1 MTKENLANEIEKI
14 FNEKHNCDYRL
25 NIFSVMSEALS
36 IADLKEILNYIKE
49 EC

>member
-1 MTKENLANEIEKI
+1 MTKEDFANEIEKN
-14 FNEKHNCDYRL
+14 FNEKYNCNYRL
-25 NIFSVMSEALS
+25 NIFSVMSECLS

>member
-1 MTKENLANEIEKI
+1 MKLKKN
-14 FNEKHNCDYRL
+14 FNEKYNCDYRL
-25 NIFSVMSEALS
+25 NIFSIMSECLG